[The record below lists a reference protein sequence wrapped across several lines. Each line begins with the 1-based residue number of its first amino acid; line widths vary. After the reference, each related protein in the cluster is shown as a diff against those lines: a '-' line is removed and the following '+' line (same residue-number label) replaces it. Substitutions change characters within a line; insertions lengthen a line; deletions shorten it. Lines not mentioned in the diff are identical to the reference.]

1 MANDEPERSHR
12 RSSRSRSRSR
22 DRKSRRHRDR
32 SRERDSK
39 RRRSRSPRKH
49 SRSHS
54 PKDRPKKENKTEK
67 KPMKKY
73 KYWDVP
79 PVGFEHITPAQYKT
93 MQASGQISQ
102 IFTGKDWTANT
113 AAATPVLGSHV
124 VHQSRRLY
132 VGNIPFGVSEL
143 AMMDFFNQQMHLTG
157 LSQTDG
163 NPVIAVQINLDK
175 NFAFLEFRSIDETTA
190 AMAFDGIVFQ
200 GQSLKIRRP
209 RDYQPMPGGGDLP
222 SSNVPGVVSTVVADS
237 PFKIFIGGLP
247 NYLNDDQV
255 KELLMSFGPLKAFNL
270 VKDGATG
277 LSKGYAFCEYADTNV
292 TEAAIQGLNGMQ
304 LGDKKLVVQLA
315 SVGAKNAAGGT
326 IPGLGVQLPGI
337 NFLGPTITTEVLCLL
352 NMVTEEELRDDEE
365 FEDIMED
372 VREECSRYGVV
383 KSLEIPRPIPGVD
396 VPGVGKIFVEFTSI
410 NDCQKAQSAL
420 TGRKFANRVV
430 VTSYYDPDRYHRRE
444 F

>member
-1 MANDEPERSHR
+1 MANEEPDRNHR
-12 RSSRSRSRSR
+12 RSTRSRSR
-22 DRKSRRHRDR
+22 DRKSRRHRSR
-32 SRERDSK
+32 SRDKDNK
-39 RRRSRSPRKH
+39 RRRSRSPRDGNRGKQD
-49 SRSHS
+49 RS
-54 PKDRPKKENKTEK
+54 PKDRSKKENKAEK
-67 KPMKKY
+67 KPERKY

-79 PVGFEHITPAQYKT
+79 PAGFEHITPAQYKA
-93 MQASGQISQ
+93 MQSSGQISQ
-102 IFTGKDWTANT
+102 IFSGKEWSANT

-132 VGNIPFGVSEL
+132 VGNIPFGVSEN
-143 AMMDFFNQQMHLTG
+143 AMMEFFNQQMQLTG
-157 LSQTDG
+157 LSQTEG

-209 RDYQPMPGGGDLP
+209 RDYQPMPGGGDMP
-222 SSNVPGVVSTVVADS
+222 NSNLPGVVSTVVADS
-237 PFKIFIGGLP
+237 PHKVFIGGLP

-255 KELLMSFGPLKAFNL
+255 KELLMSFGALKAFNL
-270 VKDGATG
+270 VKDAATG
-277 LSKGYAFCEYADTNV
+277 LSKGYAFCEYADPNV

-304 LGDKKLVVQLA
+304 LGDKKLIVQLA
-315 SVGAKNAAGGT
+315 SVGAKNM
-326 IPGLGVQLPGI
+326 PGMPGNIGVQFPGV
-337 NFLGPTITTEVLCLL
+337 NLMGASASTEVLCLL
-352 NMVTEEELRDDEE
+352 NMVTEEELRDDDE

-372 VREECSRYGVV
+372 VREECGKYGFV
-383 KSLEIPRPIPGVD
+383 KSLEIPRPIQGVD
-396 VPGVGKIFVEFTSI
+396 VPGVGKIFVEFTSLSE
-410 NDCQKAQSAL
+410 CQKAQQAL